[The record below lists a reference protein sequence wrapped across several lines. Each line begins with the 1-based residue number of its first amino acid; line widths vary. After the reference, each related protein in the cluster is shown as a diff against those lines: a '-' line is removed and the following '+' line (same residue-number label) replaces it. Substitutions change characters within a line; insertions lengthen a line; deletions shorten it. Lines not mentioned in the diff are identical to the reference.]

1 MALIT
6 PWTDSNGNF
15 VESLPLHVRGRVLCL
30 LILFFAK
37 STKDHRKTLHWT
49 DRLFLSLCHSW
60 SSLFPMYLHDSDLRS
75 SQSHV
80 SYRLVKKS
88 YLRRP
93 TLNLWGVLFS
103 RLDWIWW
110 KFSLLISWFLA
121 CLVGETGLWCIP
133 SCWVL
138 GLVVSGN
145 VGCCTKF
152 YLIDLII
159 RRVKFRW
166 LIW

>member
-6 PWTDSNGNF
+6 PWTGPDGNF

-80 SYRLVKKS
+80 SYRLVKNHI
-88 YLRRP
+88 YVVP
-93 TLNLWGVLFS
+93 LWIYGEFY
-103 RLDWIWW
+103 
-110 KFSLLISWFLA
+110 FLA
-121 CLVGETGLWCIP
+121 VTGFDGSLAYLFLDFWRVWLEKPVCD
-133 SCWVL
+133 
-138 GLVVSGN
+138 GFLVVG
-145 VGCCTKF
+145 F
-152 YLIDLII
+152 WA
-159 RRVKFRW
+159 W
-166 LIW
+166 LCPVMLDVAQSFI